1 MEDFD
6 FDKHYADKMQQ
17 ASAPDFSQEDWEKLT
32 PRLEASKKRRPLVTS
47 PILLY
52 LLGGLL
58 LLSNITWWVI
68 WQQPEQRDNTLL
80 TGTTTGGTVV
90 LQDTTWNRVVVYQYD
105 TVRETVVLPNQS
117 TRFSPAIA
125 KSRGVKN
132 NTALPGDIGLTSRHV
147 SLPGTSG
154 ASVQVITGAENSITE
169 NKNDIYTNSTESLL
183 TEALPERSLLLNKPG
198 KYLNLAAYDLFLMPL
213 KPAKRPYLSIP
224 LDVRIGPEL
233 SFVLPDA
240 DDLSSRIGFS
250 TGLNAELALSEKLA
264 FTLAGEFIGVS
275 FKGRE
280 YDPGLGLPELI
291 SPGDDYEFNY
301 FELHDGIK
309 PIIQMTAGM
318 KYWFNPSRK
327 ISPYMGL
334 GYASQWHLPY
344 EIEVEYNHLVTGLEW
359 STHIEAPALDNP
371 VSLLDINAGIRYRVS
386 PHWLWQTG
394 VFFQFK
400 IDPAQAGIPRYWGIK
415 SVMLYEF

>member
-1 MEDFD
+1 MEDND
-6 FDKHYADKMQQ
+6 FDRHYADKMRRVN
-17 ASAPDFSQEDWEKLT
+17 APDFSQEDWEKLT

-68 WQQPEQRDNTLL
+68 WQQPEQRNNTLL
-80 TGTTTGGTVV
+80 TEITTGGTVV
-90 LQDTTWNRVVVYQYD
+90 MQDTTWNRVVVYQYD
-105 TVRETVVLPNQS
+105 TVRETVVLPTQS
-117 TRFSPAIA
+117 TRFSQAIA
-125 KSRGVKN
+125 KFQGVKN
-132 NTALPGDIGLTSRHV
+132 NPEQLEDSGLLSKHV

-154 ASVQVITGAENSITE
+154 ASVQVTPVAENSITGNE
-169 NKNDIYTNSTESLL
+169 NDIYTNSTESLL
-183 TEALPERSLLLNKPG
+183 TEVLPERAWFMNKPG

-213 KPAKRPYLSIP
+213 KPAKRPYMSIP
-224 LDVRIGPEL
+224 LDIRMGPGL
-233 SFVLPDA
+233 GFIQPDA
-240 DDLSSRIGFS
+240 DDFSSRNGFL
-250 TGLNAELALSEKLA
+250 TGLNAELALSENLA

-301 FELHDGIK
+301 FELHDGLK

-327 ISPYMGL
+327 ISPYTGL
-334 GYASQWHLPY
+334 GYSSQWHLPF

-371 VSLLDINAGIRYRVS
+371 VSLMDINTGIRYRIS

-394 VFFQFK
+394 AFFKFK
-400 IDPAQAGIPRYWGIK
+400 IDPAQAGIPRYRGLK
-415 SVMLYEF
+415 SVILYEF

>member
-17 ASAPDFSQEDWEKLT
+17 ASAPDFSREDWKKLT
-32 PRLEASKKRRPLVTS
+32 PILDTLDKRKQRVIS
-47 PILLY
+47 PILWY

-68 WQQPEQRDNTLL
+68 WQQPEQRNNTLL
-80 TGTTTGGTVV
+80 TEITTGGTVV
-90 LQDTTWNRVVVYQYD
+90 MQDTTWNRVVVYQYD

-125 KSRGVKN
+125 KSQGVKN